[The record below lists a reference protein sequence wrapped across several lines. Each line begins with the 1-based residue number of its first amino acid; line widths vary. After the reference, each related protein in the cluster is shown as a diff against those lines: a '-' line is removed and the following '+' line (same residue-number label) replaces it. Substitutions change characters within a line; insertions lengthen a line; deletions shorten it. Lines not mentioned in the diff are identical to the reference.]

1 VQLNLEALVC
11 LLSGAKTGKWAQRP
25 YFEEPKHMKIQFGE
39 ASDAR
44 VYIAFVGQSDNS
56 AALSAPA
63 AALDQK
69 CGGQLVK
76 AIAAAR
82 FSGATGKVLSLHAP
96 SDSIDTIVLVGI
108 GDLAKCDGA
117 VIEKAA
123 AVGVKALLT
132 SGATKATL
140 TLAGWGEIATS
151 ETAARAGFGASL
163 ASYRFDAYRTQLKP
177 DQKPS
182 LVELTIDVASGA
194 EAFGAYQAVAD
205 GVTLARNLVNEPAN
219 VLHPEEFAK
228 RLTALTA
235 LGVEV
240 EILGEEQMYAL
251 GMHSLL
257 GVGLG
262 SVKQSQLVVMKWNGG
277 GAEAPLALVGKG
289 VCFDTGGISI
299 KPSGGM
305 EDMKGDMGGA
315 AAVAGTMHAIAARKA
330 KANVVGVVGL
340 VENMPDG
347 LAQRPGDIVTS
358 MSGLTIEVLN
368 TDAEGRLVLC
378 DAMTYAQEKHKPSA
392 MIDLATLTGAIVIS
406 LGHEYAGLFSNSD
419 DLSANITAA
428 GIQTDEPVWR
438 FPMSPA
444 YNKLMDSPVADM
456 KNVQRSGG
464 GAGAGSI
471 TAAQFLGRFVK
482 EGVEW
487 AHLDIAG
494 TASKASNDD
503 PREPSWATGYGV
515 RLLNR
520 LIANS
525 FEA

>member
-1 VQLNLEALVC
+1 
-11 LLSGAKTGKWAQRP
+11 
-25 YFEEPKHMKIQFGE
+25 MKIQFTEGN
-39 ASDAR
+39 DAAAI
-44 VYIAFVGQSDNS
+44 IAFVGQSDNK
-56 AALSAPA
+56 ATLSSPA
-63 AALDQK
+63 AQLDHTF
-69 CGGQLVK
+69 GGRLSK

-82 FSGATGKVLSLHAP
+82 FNGASGKVLMVHAP
-96 SDSIDTIVLVGI
+96 SDSLDVVVLVGV
-108 GDLAKCDGA
+108 GDLGKVDGA
-117 VIEKAA
+117 IIERATAA
-123 AVGVKALLT
+123 GVKALLT
-132 SGATKATL
+132 SGTVTAKVAL
-140 TLAGWGEIATS
+140 SGWEGVSSAGI
-151 ETAARAGFGASL
+151 AARAGFGACL
-163 ASYRFDAYRTQLKP
+163 ASYRFDAYRTQLKAE
-177 DQKPS
+177 QKPS
-182 LVELTIDVASGA
+182 LTSVIIDVVEGEA
-194 EAFGAYQAVAD
+194 AFGAYQAVAD

-219 VLHPEEFAK
+219 ILHPQEFAR
-228 RLTALTA
+228 RLSDLTA

-262 SVKQSQLVVMKWNGG
+262 SAKESQLVIMKWNGG
-277 GAEAPLALVGKG
+277 GSEAPLALVGKG

-315 AAVAGTMHAIAARKA
+315 AAVSGTMHAIAARKA

-378 DAMTYAQEKHKPSA
+378 DAMTYVQEKHKPSA
-392 MIDLATLTGAIVIS
+392 MIDLATLTGAIIIS

-419 DLSANITAA
+419 DLSGKIEAA
-428 GIQTDEPVWR
+428 GKASEEPVWR
-438 FPMSPA
+438 FPQSPA
-444 YNKLMDSPVADM
+444 YNKLMDSPIADM

-471 TAAQFLGRFVK
+471 TAAQFLGRFVQD
-482 EGVEW
+482 GVQW
-487 AHLDIAG
+487 AHIDIAG
-494 TASKASNDD
+494 TAWKPGNDD
-503 PREPSWATGYGV
+503 PREPSWGTGYGV

-520 LIANS
+520 LIADS
-525 FEA
+525 FEV

>member
-1 VQLNLEALVC
+1 MQIEFQTSPSAKAL
-11 LLSGAKTGKWAQRP
+11 
-25 YFEEPKHMKIQFGE
+25 
-39 ASDAR
+39 
-44 VYIAFVGQSDNS
+44 IAFVGQSDS
-56 AALSAPA
+56 KVALPSPTNDI
-63 AALDQK
+63 DQS
-69 CGGQLVK
+69 CGGRLIK
-76 AIAAAR
+76 SITAAR
-82 FSGATGKVLSLHAP
+82 FNGASGKLLSVHAP
-96 SDSIDTIVLVGI
+96 SDSLDVVILVGV
-108 GDLAKCDGA
+108 GELTKVDAA
-117 VIEKAA
+117 TIERATAA
-123 AVGVKALLT
+123 GVKALLISGTT
-132 SGATKATL
+132 SAVVAL
-140 TLAGWGEIATS
+140 NGWTGVSSAN
-151 ETAARAGFGASL
+151 TAARAGFGALL
-163 ASYRFDAYRTQLKP
+163 ASYRFDTYRTQLKA

-182 LVELTIDVASGA
+182 LTSLIIDVADGTGA
-194 EAFGAYQAVAD
+194 FDAYQSLAD
-205 GVTLARNLVNEPAN
+205 GVALARNLVNEPAN
-219 VLHPEEFAK
+219 VLHPQEFAR

-262 SVKQSQLVVMKWNGG
+262 SAKDSQLVVMKWNGG
-277 GAEAPLALVGKG
+277 GDEAPLALVGKG

-305 EDMKGDMGGA
+305 EEMKGDMGGA
-315 AAVAGTMHAIAARKA
+315 AAVSGTMFAIAARKA

-378 DAMTYAQEKHKPSA
+378 DAMTYVQEKHKPSA
-392 MIDLATLTGAIVIS
+392 MIDLATLTGAIITS
-406 LGHEYAGLFSNSD
+406 LGHEHAGLFSNSD
-419 DLSANITAA
+419 DLSAKITAA
-428 GIQTDEPVWR
+428 GIASEEPVWR
-438 FPMSPA
+438 FPMNAA
-444 YNKLMDSPVADM
+444 YNKLMDSPIADM
-456 KNVQRSGG
+456 KNVQRSGGG

-471 TAAQFLGRFVK
+471 TAAQFLGRFVH
-482 EGVEW
+482 EGVQW

-494 TASKASNDD
+494 TAWKPGNDD
-503 PREPSWATGYGV
+503 PREPSWGTGYGV

-520 LIANS
+520 LIADS

>member
-1 VQLNLEALVC
+1 
-11 LLSGAKTGKWAQRP
+11 
-25 YFEEPKHMKIQFGE
+25 MKIEFQTAPQSRAF
-39 ASDAR
+39 
-44 VYIAFVGQSDNS
+44 IAFVGQVNAKVAL
-56 AALSAPA
+56 AAPTEQ
-63 AALDQK
+63 LDTRSN
-69 CGGQLVK
+69 GQISRGVS
-76 AIAAAR
+76 AAR
-82 FSGATGKVLSLHAP
+82 FNGAAGKVLTLHAV
-96 SDSIDTIVLVGI
+96 SADIDTVVLVGV
-108 GDLAKCDGA
+108 GDLAKVDSST
-117 VIEKAA
+117 IERATAA
-123 AVGVKALLT
+123 GVKTLLT
-132 SGATKATL
+132 SGVESACVA
-140 TLAGWGEIATS
+140 LAGWDNVGSAQNG
-151 ETAARAGFGASL
+151 AHAGFGALL

-182 LVELTIDVASGA
+182 LTTLVIDVPEGA
-194 EAFGAYQAVAD
+194 AAFPALQAVAD

-219 VLHPEEFAK
+219 ILHPEAFAK
-228 RLTALTA
+228 RLTELTK

-262 SVKQSQLVVMKWNGG
+262 SAKESQLVVMKWNGG
-277 GAEAPLALVGKG
+277 GSEAPLALVGKG

-315 AAVAGTMHAIAARKA
+315 AAVAGAMHAIAARKA

-378 DAMTYAQEKHKPSA
+378 DAMTYVQEKHQPKA
-392 MIDLATLTGAIVIS
+392 MIDLATLTGAIIIS
-406 LGHEYAGLFSNSD
+406 LGHEFAGLFSNSD
-419 DLSANITAA
+419 DLAGKIEAA
-428 GIQTDEPVWR
+428 GKASDEPVWR
-438 FPMSPA
+438 FPQTPA

-464 GAGAGSI
+464 GAGASSI

-482 EGVEW
+482 DGVDW
-487 AHLDIAG
+487 AHIDIAG
-494 TASKASNDD
+494 TAWKPGNDD
-503 PREPSWATGYGV
+503 PREPSWGTGYGV

-520 LIANS
+520 LVKDA

>member
-1 VQLNLEALVC
+1 MQVQFQELNKSRA
-11 LLSGAKTGKWAQRP
+11 
-25 YFEEPKHMKIQFGE
+25 I
-39 ASDAR
+39 
-44 VYIAFVGQSDNS
+44 IAFVGQ
-56 AALSAPA
+56 AEGKATMSAPA
-63 AALDQK
+63 TKIDQN
-69 CGGQLVK
+69 CGNQITK
-76 AIAAAR
+76 SIAAAR
-82 FSGATGKVLSLHAP
+82 FNGASGKTLAIHAP
-96 SDSIDTIVLVGI
+96 SDSLDVVVLVGV
-108 GDLAKCDGA
+108 GELTKVDGA
-117 VIEKAA
+117 TIERATAA
-123 AVGVKALLT
+123 GVKALLM
-132 SGATKATL
+132 SGIDSVDIA
-140 TLAGWGEIATS
+140 LAGWEGVATP
-151 ETAARAGFGASL
+151 ENAARAGFGACL
-163 ASYRFDAYRTQLKP
+163 ASYRFDVYRTQLKA

-182 LVELTIDVASGA
+182 LKTLYIDVPAGA
-194 EAFGAYQAVAD
+194 AAFGDYQALAD

-219 VLHPEEFAK
+219 VLHPEAFAA
-228 RLTALTA
+228 RLQALTA

-262 SVKQSQLVVMKWNGG
+262 SAKESQLVIMKWNGG
-277 GAEAPLALVGKG
+277 GSEAPLALVGKG

-315 AAVAGTMHAIAARKA
+315 AAVSGAMHAIAARKA

-378 DAMTYAQEKHKPSA
+378 DAMTYVQEKHKPCA
-392 MIDLATLTGAIVIS
+392 MIDLATLTGAIITS
-406 LGHEYAGLFSNSD
+406 LGHEHAGLFSNSD
-419 DLSANITAA
+419 ELSLKITAA
-428 GIQTDEPVWR
+428 GLATEEAVWR
-438 FPMSPA
+438 FPMNAA
-444 YNKLMDSPVADM
+444 YNKLMDSPIADM
-456 KNVQRSGG
+456 KNVQRSGGG

-471 TAAQFLGRFVK
+471 TAAQFLGRFVH
-482 EGVEW
+482 EGVQW

-494 TASKASNDD
+494 TAWKPGNDD
-503 PREPSWATGYGV
+503 PREPSWGTGYGV

-520 LIANS
+520 LVADA
-525 FEA
+525 FES

>member
-1 VQLNLEALVC
+1 MQIE
-11 LLSGAKTGKWAQRP
+11 
-25 YFEEPKHMKIQFGE
+25 FESSTPSKATI
-39 ASDAR
+39 
-44 VYIAFVGQSDNS
+44 VFVGQIDG
-56 AALSAPA
+56 A
-63 AALDQK
+63 AAFSPPALKVDAS
-69 CGGQLVK
+69 CNGQLQK
-76 AIAAAR
+76 SATAAR
-82 FSGATGKVLSLHAP
+82 FKGAVGKTLVVHAP
-96 SDSIDTIVLVGI
+96 NESLDSVVLVGV
-108 GDLAKCDGA
+108 GDLAKVDGA
-117 VIEKAA
+117 IIERATAA
-123 AVGVKALLT
+123 GVKALLT
-132 SGATKATL
+132 SGIESVTVALK
-140 TLAGWGEIATS
+140 GWDSVTTGEV
-151 ETAARAGFGASL
+151 AARAGFGALL
-163 ASYRFDAYRTQLKP
+163 ASYRFDGYRTQLKA

-182 LVELTIDVASGA
+182 LASLNIDTGEGA
-194 EAFGAYQAVAD
+194 DAFPAFKAVAD

-219 VLHPEEFAK
+219 VLHPEEFAR
-228 RLTALTA
+228 RLTELTK

-240 EILGEEQMYAL
+240 QILGEAEMAAL

-262 SVKQSQLVVMKWNGG
+262 SPKQSQLVVMKWNGG
-277 GAEAPLALVGKG
+277 GSEAPLALVGKG

-315 AAVAGTMHAIAARKA
+315 AAVSGTMHAIAARKA

-378 DAMTYAQEKHKPSA
+378 DAMTYVQEKHKPSA
-392 MIDLATLTGAIVIS
+392 MIDLATLTGAIIIS

-419 DLSANITAA
+419 DLSAKIEAA
-428 GIQTDEPVWR
+428 GKAAEEPVWR
-438 FPMSPA
+438 FPQTA
-444 YNKLMDSPVADM
+444 GYNKLMDSPIADM

-482 EGVEW
+482 EGVNW

-494 TASKASNDD
+494 TAWKPGNDD
-503 PREPSWATGYGV
+503 PREPSWGTGYGV
-515 RLLNR
+515 RILNR
-520 LIANS
+520 LIADS
-525 FEA
+525 FEV